1 MLAGCAVLLGAV
13 AAGAQDWPQW
23 RGPHRDNKVAGFVT
37 PKEWPKELTKKWKV
51 PVGAGDSSP
60 VLVGD
65 KLYVFSRVG
74 GDEVI
79 SCLKA
84 SNGDVI
90 WEDKYPSQPA
100 TKPAGGIHEGPRST
114 PAVAEGKVCTLGVR
128 GVLSCLDADKGA
140 VLWRKETKSH
150 PKFFTSSSPLIAN
163 GTCIVFTNALTAY
176 DLTNG
181 EQKWSWA
188 GGGPPYGSPV
198 LLTVA
203 GTKQV
208 VTPTPGALAGIDLDD
223 GKLLWE
229 VKVGLGG
236 KDYQSNFGTPIID
249 GQTVIYSA
257 LPLKAKGGNT
267 LALHIEKKGDG
278 FVAKELWKKDVSA
291 HKYNTPVLKDGM
303 LFGLNP
309 SANLFCMDAKSGDVL
324 WTDKTRRGECGEI
337 LNAGPVLLA
346 LTTDMNLLAFQPSA
360 KGFVEIAHFQVAD
373 TATWAAPIV
382 SGNRVFVKDQN
393 SLTLWTIE

>member
-23 RGPHRDNKVAGFVT
+23 RGLHRDNKVTGFAA
-37 PKEWPKELTKKWKV
+37 PKDWPKELTKKWKV

-90 WEDKYPSQPA
+90 WQDKYPSQPA
-100 TKPAGGIHEGPRST
+100 TSPAGGIHAGPRST

-163 GTCIVFTNALTAY
+163 GKCIVFTNALTAY

-188 GGGPPYGSPV
+188 GGGSPYGSPV

-208 VTPTPGALAGIDLDD
+208 VTPTPGALAGVGLDD
-223 GKLLWE
+223 GKLLWG
-229 VKVGLGG
+229 VKAGLA
-236 KDYQSNFGTPIID
+236 KDYQTSQSTPIVD
-249 GQTVIYSA
+249 GQTVIYSI
-257 LPLKAKGGNT
+257 PAKGKGAST
-267 LALHIEKKGDG
+267 LALKIEKKGDG
-278 FVAKELWKKDVSA
+278 FVAEELWTKPVSA
-291 HKYNTPVLKDGM
+291 HKYNTPVLKDEM
-303 LFGLNP
+303 LFGLTP
-309 SANLFCMDAKSGDVL
+309 SANLYCMDAKKGDVL
-324 WTDKTRRGECGEI
+324 WTDSTRRGECGEI

-346 LTTDMNLLAFQPSA
+346 LSSDMNLVAFLPSA
-360 KGFVEIAHFQVAD
+360 KGFMEVAHYQVAD
-373 TATWAAPIV
+373 SATWAAPII